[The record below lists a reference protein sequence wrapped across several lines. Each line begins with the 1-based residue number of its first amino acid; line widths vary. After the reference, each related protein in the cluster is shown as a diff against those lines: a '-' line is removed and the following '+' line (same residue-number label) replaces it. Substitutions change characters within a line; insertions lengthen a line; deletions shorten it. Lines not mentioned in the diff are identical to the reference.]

1 MMENAKPAFPSFPPR
16 GGGWMFAIRIM
27 INPFGSIESMG
38 DGRPSLTI
46 ESDQRVMTKVPALYP
61 PWPFTRCSNTGPVIP
76 ALDKTFDLIE
86 GHPSRG
92 WGFVVQGLRGL
103 RKLDRSRLE
112 AQARNCNGLQNCHF
126 RVMLASFSPS

>member
-27 INPFGSIESMG
+27 INPFGLIESMG

-46 ESDQRVMTKVPALYP
+46 ESDQRVMTKVPVLYH
-61 PWPFTRCSNTGPVIP
+61 PWPYTRCSNTGQVIP

-92 WGFVVQGLRGL
+92 QGW
-103 RKLDRSRLE
+103 
-112 AQARNCNGLQNCHF
+112 
-126 RVMLASFSPS
+126 

>member
-1 MMENAKPAFPSFPPR
+1 
-16 GGGWMFAIRIM
+16 MFAIRIM

-46 ESDQRVMTKVPALYP
+46 ESDQRVMTKVPVLYP
-61 PWPFTRCSNTGPVIP
+61 PLAIHAVLDTGPVIP

-92 WGFVVQGLRGL
+92 QGL
-103 RKLDRSRLE
+103 
-112 AQARNCNGLQNCHF
+112 
-126 RVMLASFSPS
+126 

>member
-1 MMENAKPAFPSFPPR
+1 MMENAKRAFPTFPPH

-46 ESDQRVMTKVPALYP
+46 ESDQRVMTKVPVLYP
-61 PWPFTRCSNTGPVIP
+61 PWPFTRCSNTGQEIP

-86 GHPSRG
+86 GHPSSSYKVLPG
-92 WGFVVQGLRGL
+92 
-103 RKLDRSRLE
+103 D
-112 AQARNCNGLQNCHF
+112 
-126 RVMLASFSPS
+126 

>member
-1 MMENAKPAFPSFPPR
+1 MMENAKRAFPTFPPH

-46 ESDQRVMTKVPALYP
+46 ESDQRVMTKVPVLYP
-61 PWPFTRCSNTGPVIP
+61 PWPFTRCSNTGQEIP

-86 GHPSRG
+86 GAPVLLQL
-92 WGFVVQGLRGL
+92 GFARTHTLPGLSSQGG
-103 RKLDRSRLE
+103 
-112 AQARNCNGLQNCHF
+112 
-126 RVMLASFSPS
+126 FSVA